1 MKGITAIT
9 RTAFNIYFRIIS
21 QREDSKRAPHCKCAM
36 RHGTLASYLRTKKG
50 RIKDDGDPHR
60 QDALHVVTA
69 KEDETGKRKER
80 AKL

>member
-1 MKGITAIT
+1 
-9 RTAFNIYFRIIS
+9 
-21 QREDSKRAPHCKCAM
+21 M